1 MKQLRLEI
9 TTKSPVIITSED
21 SAQVLTGTKTYFT
34 GSMIRGMLA
43 ELFIKQQQLGTVA
56 HENETFRDLFLGK
69 LVFTNAYAEV
79 QGERAYP
86 LPRSLQRAKT
96 SQEIRDLVY
105 QPGAAG
111 FKGFSGMGI
120 VANDMIHLASVHS
133 SVHFH
138 MSRQEDHERFE
149 GKSRDGGIYN
159 YESIDAGQTFVTY
172 IYGEEAEL
180 NQLIQGLPWKKD
192 TLHIRCGRS
201 RRTGYGHCDIR
212 MNPIENLVC
221 DTKAVAKSI
230 QNNKLLCLRL
240 DSTLLGNQRL
250 GVTLHG
256 INGIGQTVLEEL
268 QAAFPT
274 KKLSVD
280 GLDATAY
287 SAMEKVQSFV
297 GIWGVYR
304 PEAMGLSGGSILLIH
319 TDDAWTESELEKLY
333 TVCCKGVG
341 ERCEEGFGQLRFWTQ
356 ENALTLAE
364 SNVEATHK
372 AKVPSTLSADT
383 KVLLQTIFENQ
394 IVESIRKQAYQD
406 VQYNAKQ
413 LRKADRHTY
422 AQLESYIGALSE
434 AATSGAPVDKKIEE
448 GIRRIVETNWGY
460 YGFYLGSNGNGKS
473 ESIVNLLLEH
483 AKEPYWVQTSDADS
497 KNLIQTYQLP
507 SISTQTVRKEYWT
520 WFFRYARKVV

>member
-21 SAQVLTGTKTYFT
+21 SAQVLTGTKPYFT

-56 HENETFRDLFLGK
+56 HENDTFRDLFLGK
-69 LVFTNAYAEV
+69 LVFTNAYPKV
-79 QGERAYP
+79 RGERSYP

-105 QPGAAG
+105 QAGAAG
-111 FKGFSGMGI
+111 FKGFSGMGV
-120 VANDMIHLASVHS
+120 VANDTIHLASVRRS
-133 SVHFH
+133 MHFH

-149 GKSRDGGIYN
+149 GKSCDGGIYN
-159 YESIDAGQTFVTY
+159 YESIDAGQTFITY
-172 IYGEEAEL
+172 IYGEEIEL

-192 TLHIRCGRS
+192 RLHVRCGRS

-212 MNPIENLVC
+212 MSPVENLVC

-230 QNNKLLCLRL
+230 QINKLLCLRL
-240 DSTLLGNQRL
+240 DSILLGNQRL

-256 INGIGQTVLEEL
+256 MNGIGQTVLEEL

-274 KKLSVD
+274 KKFSVE
-280 GLDATAY
+280 GLDTTAY

-304 PEAMGLSGGSILLIH
+304 PEAMGLSSGSILLIH
-319 TDDAWTESELEKLY
+319 TDDSWSESELENLY
-333 TVCCKGVG
+333 IVCCRGVG
-341 ERCEEGFGQLRFWTQ
+341 DRCEEGFGQLRFWVQ
-356 ENALTLAE
+356 ENELTLAE
-364 SNVEATHK
+364 STEKASNTVE
-372 AKVPSTLSADT
+372 VPSTLSADT
-383 KVLLQTIFENQ
+383 KVLLQAILENQ

-434 AATSGAPVDKKIEE
+434 ASITGAPVDKKIEE
-448 GIRRIVETNWGY
+448 GIQRIVETNWGY

-473 ESIVNLLLEH
+473 ESILALLLEK
-483 AKEPYWVQTSDADS
+483 AKEPYWVQTSNTDS
-497 KNLIQTYQLP
+497 KNLIETYQLP